1 MLGSYVNAFLPFRAF
16 SAELRT
22 IFYRIRAASRK
33 ARTVREMIP
42 EFTTIGRRMHG
53 GRLACTLLAAAA
65 FAALAGCSTY
75 DSLTQRVAQSITPYR
90 ITIVQGNFVSA
101 EAAAQMRVGMS
112 RAEVKQ
118 LLGTPLLTDMFH
130 ANRWDYIFYFKRGS
144 TAIVQQRDF
153 VVMFEGDRVASW
165 SGGEDL
171 PSNLELLAEIDGDR
185 GGKKAK
191 AAAAAP
197 ASGASAPA
205 AGTAAAATQASSAT
219 GPTVG
224 DTART
229 PSSELGTATNALPQ
243 DANAQAAAAANRAT
257 EAVQTPAGLTP
268 SVRAG
273 NPTSVALPQNAGTM
287 PSQVQ
292 LRRQPPPQVQG
303 EAPSNPV
310 GPAPGA
316 QGTGDT
322 NTTPQVPAQNSALT
336 APPTVPATPSGA
348 SGAAASGN

>member
-1 MLGSYVNAFLPFRAF
+1 MN
-16 SAELRT
+16 
-22 IFYRIRAASRK
+22 
-33 ARTVREMIP
+33 
-42 EFTTIGRRMHG
+42 G

-112 RAEVKQ
+112 RADVKQ

-144 TAIVQQRDF
+144 TAVVQQRDF
-153 VVMFEGDRVASW
+153 VVNFEGDRVASW
-165 SGGEDL
+165 SGGDDL

-185 GGKKAK
+185 SGKKAK
-191 AAAAAP
+191 AAPAVA
-197 ASGASAPA
+197 ASGAP
-205 AGTAAAATQASSAT
+205 AATQASGSSAPKVT
-219 GPTVG
+219 DTV
-224 DTART
+224 RT
-229 PSSELGTATNALPQ
+229 PSSELGAATNALPQ

-257 EAVQTPAGLTP
+257 DAVQTPSQFTP

-273 NPTSVALPQNAGTM
+273 NPTSSALPQNVGTM
-287 PSQVQ
+287 PQQVQ
-292 LRRQPPPQVQG
+292 LHRQPAPQIQG
-303 EAPSNPV
+303 VAPANPV

-316 QGTGDT
+316 QGTGNT
-322 NTTPQVPAQNSALT
+322 NAAPPVPAQNSQLT
-336 APPTVPATPSGA
+336 APPSVPA
-348 SGAAASGN
+348 SGATGQ

>member
-42 EFTTIGRRMHG
+42 EFTTIGRRMYG

-65 FAALAGCSTY
+65 FAALAGCKSY
-75 DSLTQRVAQSITPYR
+75 DSVTQRVAQSITPYR
-90 ITIVQGNFVSA
+90 MTIVQGNFVSA

-130 ANRWDYIFYFKRGS
+130 ANRWDYVFYFKRGS
-144 TAIVQQRDF
+144 TSVVQQRDF

-185 GGKKAK
+185 SGKKVTAV
-191 AAAAAP
+191 AAAP
-197 ASGASAPA
+197 ASGASAA
-205 AGTAAAATQASSAT
+205 TAAQASSAT
-219 GPTVG
+219 GPSVG

-229 PSSELGTATNALPQ
+229 PSSDLGAATSALPQ

-257 EAVQTPAGLTP
+257 EAVQTPAAFTP

-273 NPTSVALPQNAGTM
+273 NPTSSALPQNVGTM
-287 PSQVQ
+287 PQQVQ
-292 LRRQPPPQVQG
+292 LRRPPPPQIQG
-303 EAPSNPV
+303 APQPNPV
-310 GPAPGA
+310 GPAAGA

-322 NTTPQVPAQNSALT
+322 NAAPPPPAQDSSLA